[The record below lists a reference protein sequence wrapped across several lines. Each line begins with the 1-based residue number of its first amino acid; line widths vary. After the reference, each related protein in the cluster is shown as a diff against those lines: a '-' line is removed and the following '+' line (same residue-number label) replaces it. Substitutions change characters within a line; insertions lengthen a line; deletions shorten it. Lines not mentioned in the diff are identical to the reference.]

1 MNACLFH
8 HCEPYKCTH
17 THTHRGTG
25 QCFPEELALIMVM
38 IRCCNCVKMK
48 RIRPYLW
55 MGIPWPIKRR
65 VSFYM
70 FRSHL
75 IQCARSTLFCGRS
88 RESSYF
94 ILLYERKKKKEKK
107 KYFPEQFVALAF
119 QPQSRFF
126 SVGFAL
132 QEWEKRYTHIFFSVQ
147 LAISWL
153 CYAVAFF

>member
-1 MNACLFH
+1 MTIECMHVPSLRAVQM
-8 HCEPYKCTH
+8 H
-17 THTHRGTG
+17 THTHRGPG

-48 RIRPYLW
+48 RMRPYLW

-75 IQCARSTLFCGRS
+75 IRCARSTLFCGRS

-94 ILLYERKKKKEKK
+94 ILLYERKKKKEEKNIFRKNSLRWLFNHKVYFFLLVLLCKNGKK
-107 KYFPEQFVALAF
+107 GTHTYFFPC
-119 QPQSRFF
+119 S
-126 SVGFAL
+126 
-132 QEWEKRYTHIFFSVQ
+132 
-147 LAISWL
+147 
-153 CYAVAFF
+153 